1 MQPYD
6 IFMIVVLVGAT
17 LFGAMKGMAWQM
29 ASLGSIVLS
38 YFVALSFSE
47 KLAPMFS
54 AQAPWNRFLAML
66 VLYILSSFTVWMIF
80 RIVAGAIDRVRLKEF
95 DRQLGALFGAFKGA
109 LLCIAITFFAVTLSV
124 TARGSVL
131 KSKSGGYI
139 AQILNKAD
147 TVMPKEIH
155 NVLDPYIDRLERGLD
170 PNQPNPG
177 SGPDSSPMQDTFQR
191 EIDRGIDRAGA
202 AVQEGLRRRF
212 DSTFGGQDDQYGSAG
227 AAETRGETEY
237 RQPMTT
243 TGWNSERAPYPQ
255 RSTFR
260 DDQDLR
266 DAEADRPLRRY

>member
-6 IFMIVVLVGAT
+6 VFMIVVLIGAT

-47 KLAPMFS
+47 KLAPVFS

-66 VLYILSSFTVWMIF
+66 VLYVLSSFSVWMVF
-80 RIVAGAIDRVRLKEF
+80 RIVAGAIDRVKLKEF
-95 DRQLGALFGAFKGA
+95 DRQLGAIFGAFKGV

-131 KSKSGGYI
+131 KSKSGVYI

-147 TVMPKEIH
+147 SVMPEEIH
-155 NVLDPYIDRLERGLD
+155 KVLDPYIDRLERGLD

-177 SGPDSSPMQDTFQR
+177 ADPESATCKLRF
-191 EIDRGIDRAGA
+191 
-202 AVQEGLRRRF
+202 GL
-212 DSTFGGQDDQYGSAG
+212 
-227 AAETRGETEY
+227 
-237 RQPMTT
+237 
-243 TGWNSERAPYPQ
+243 
-255 RSTFR
+255 
-260 DDQDLR
+260 
-266 DAEADRPLRRY
+266 